1 MLLVCFD
8 LLSPF
13 LMASNL
19 CLALF
24 VREDYACFQL
34 EELFLGIG
42 ESQVIAFIE
51 PKAVKAPVALELVR
65 WTGRAQPVVSCYMVE
80 PSAVTSELNEGL
92 VLAFVVGYPG
102 DELPVLETL
111 TPASALSSRT

>member
-1 MLLVCFD
+1 MLLAFFD

-13 LMASNL
+13 LVASKL
-19 CLALF
+19 CLTL
-24 VREDYACFQL
+24 VVGEDYACFQL
-34 EELFLGIG
+34 EELLLGIG

-51 PKAVKAPVALELVR
+51 AEAVKALIALELVEQM
-65 WTGRAQPVVSCYMVE
+65 GRARPVVSCHTVE